1 MCVIFFFILGRTL
14 ATSRD
19 FGSRSGSKERGFFWS
34 LEQRKVYCK
43 GQASSIKEEIF
54 KDEFSD
60 LVVEFLE
67 LAL

>member
-1 MCVIFFFILGRTL
+1 MGEPWLLVEILVAGVVL
-14 ATSRD
+14 
-19 FGSRSGSKERGFFWS
+19 KEEVFFWS